1 MLVWGQAHFGAV
13 LQGGPDAAERGAL
26 GNRALF
32 VLRELLR
39 ILPNWEGLQ
48 PEATAFL
55 SAALQ
60 AANAVAGS
68 AAGVPLGLLCLV
80 FLLADC
86 LLFVALKTAA
96 AIVGGDTAGTPLLL
110 HGL

>member
-1 MLVWGQAHFGAV
+1 MLVGGQAHFGAV

-68 AAGVPLGLLCLV
+68 GAGVPLGLMCLM
-80 FLLADC
+80 FLL
-86 LLFVALKTAA
+86 L
-96 AIVGGDTAGTPLLL
+96 AGWPSTWASVCWTSRCY
-110 HGL
+110 

>member
-1 MLVWGQAHFGAV
+1 MRVWGQAHFGAV
-13 LQGGPDAAERGAL
+13 LQGGPDAAERGVL

-39 ILPNWEGLQ
+39 ILPSWEGLQ

-68 AAGVPLGLLCLV
+68 AAGVLLGLMCSVLL
-80 FLLADC
+80 LLADC
-86 LLFVALKTAA
+86 LLGGALKTAA
-96 AIVGGDTAGTPLLL
+96 AVVASDTTGTL
-110 HGL
+110 